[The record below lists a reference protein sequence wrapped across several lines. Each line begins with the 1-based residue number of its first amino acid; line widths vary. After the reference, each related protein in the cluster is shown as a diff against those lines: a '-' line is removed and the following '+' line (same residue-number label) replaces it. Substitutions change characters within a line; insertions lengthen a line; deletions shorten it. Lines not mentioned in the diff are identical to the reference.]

1 MAKRCPNFS
10 AAEIS
15 VLTDEV
21 ESKKDILFSK
31 QNSTVSNAL
40 KRDAW
45 KEVALKVNAIN
56 TTGYVRTGE
65 EMKKKWICL
74 SSESRKKLALN
85 RREQRKTGGG
95 CLPSEATLR
104 PIDEKIEGII
114 GETSISGVEG
124 GIDVLDSSTTTD
136 ALLAPPSNMTDASI
150 ECQPSVEN
158 SRLSRKGTKRTVS
171 TSESQQRDDLMTRLV
186 TAEEE
191 RLSIEKR
198 RLEIEKRRLDTEEKR
213 LKIEDRRLAVAE
225 QQLQIQREQHSLHLC
240 QLGIVNNATLNVPLT
255 ENE

>member
-1 MAKRCPNFS
+1 MQSVVTSKRVGNQKSVQSEKRHEVSSRMAKRCPNFS

-21 ESKKDILFSK
+21 VSKKDILFSK

-45 KEVALKVNAIN
+45 KEVALKVNAVN

-136 ALLAPPSNMTDASI
+136 ALLASPSNMTHASI
-150 ECQPSVEN
+150 ECQPSGEN

-171 TSESQQRDDLMTRLV
+171 TSESQQRGDLMTRRV

-191 RLSIEKR
+191 KTGHRGEVSQ
-198 RLEIEKRRLDTEEKR
+198 D
-213 LKIEDRRLAVAE
+213 
-225 QQLQIQREQHSLHLC
+225 
-240 QLGIVNNATLNVPLT
+240 
-255 ENE
+255 

>member
-1 MAKRCPNFS
+1 MAKRCLNFS

-45 KEVALKVNAIN
+45 KEVALKVNAVN

-95 CLPSEATLR
+95 VCHQKLHYDP
-104 PIDEKIEGII
+104 
-114 GETSISGVEG
+114 ET
-124 GIDVLDSSTTTD
+124 
-136 ALLAPPSNMTDASI
+136 
-150 ECQPSVEN
+150 
-158 SRLSRKGTKRTVS
+158 
-171 TSESQQRDDLMTRLV
+171 
-186 TAEEE
+186 
-191 RLSIEKR
+191 R
-198 RLEIEKRRLDTEEKR
+198 R
-213 LKIEDRRLAVAE
+213 
-225 QQLQIQREQHSLHLC
+225 
-240 QLGIVNNATLNVPLT
+240 
-255 ENE
+255 

>member
-45 KEVALKVNAIN
+45 KEVALKVNAVN

-136 ALLAPPSNMTDASI
+136 ALLASPSNMTHASI
-150 ECQPSVEN
+150 
-158 SRLSRKGTKRTVS
+158 GTKCNYMCTKLFLNTHLLRGIS
-171 TSESQQRDDLMTRLV
+171 TIILYS
-186 TAEEE
+186 
-191 RLSIEKR
+191 KY
-198 RLEIEKRRLDTEEKR
+198 
-213 LKIEDRRLAVAE
+213 
-225 QQLQIQREQHSLHLC
+225 
-240 QLGIVNNATLNVPLT
+240 LNKL
-255 ENE
+255 N

>member
-45 KEVALKVNAIN
+45 KEVALKVNAVN
-56 TTGYVRTGE
+56 TTGYVGTGE
-65 EMKKKWICL
+65 EMKKWICL
-74 SSESRKKLALN
+74 SSESRKKLGLN

-95 CLPSEATLR
+95 CLPSDATLR

-136 ALLAPPSNMTDASI
+136 ALLASPSNMTHASI
-150 ECQPSVEN
+150 
-158 SRLSRKGTKRTVS
+158 GTKCNYMTFLCTKLFLNTHLLRGIS
-171 TSESQQRDDLMTRLV
+171 TIILYSKYLNKLINIYIV
-186 TAEEE
+186 
-191 RLSIEKR
+191 
-198 RLEIEKRRLDTEEKR
+198 
-213 LKIEDRRLAVAE
+213 
-225 QQLQIQREQHSLHLC
+225 LHC
-240 QLGIVNNATLNVPLT
+240 I
-255 ENE
+255 

>member
-45 KEVALKVNAIN
+45 KEVALKVNAVN

-65 EMKKKWICL
+65 EMKKWICL

-186 TAEEE
+186 TAEE
-191 RLSIEKR
+191 
-198 RLEIEKRRLDTEEKR
+198 
-213 LKIEDRRLAVAE
+213 
-225 QQLQIQREQHSLHLC
+225 
-240 QLGIVNNATLNVPLT
+240 
-255 ENE
+255 

>member
-45 KEVALKVNAIN
+45 KEVALKVNAVN

-65 EMKKKWICL
+65 EMKKWICL
-74 SSESRKKLALN
+74 SSESRKKLGLN

-95 CLPSEATLR
+95 CLPSDATLR

-114 GETSISGVEG
+114 EETSISGVEG

-136 ALLAPPSNMTDASI
+136 ALLAPPSNMTHASI

-158 SRLSRKGTKRTVS
+158 SRLSRKGTNRTVS

-198 RLEIEKRRLDTEEKR
+198 RLEIEERRLDTEEKR